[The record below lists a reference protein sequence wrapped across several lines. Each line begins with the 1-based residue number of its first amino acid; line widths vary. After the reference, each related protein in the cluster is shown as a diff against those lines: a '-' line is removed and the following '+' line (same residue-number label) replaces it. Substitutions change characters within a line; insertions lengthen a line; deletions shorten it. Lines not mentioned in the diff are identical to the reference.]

1 MTTKYED
8 IPVIDKYTV
17 EDAIEDGNVIA
28 LCDPEEVIPPIHQIT
43 GIDDYL
49 RSYGKPLGKKAI
61 TALTPLHVPGRD
73 PLPDFNLLME
83 LFPAQQHVV
92 AAAIK
97 MFNARG
103 SGFLCGEC
111 GVGKTKIGMAA
122 AFMHGLLS
130 RNQGGYGGCFRAIVL
145 CPDHLVGKWCREIWE
160 TIPDA
165 KIVRF
170 GPQGDTKVSV
180 KKKGKRGKG
189 EKALAEETNTRK
201 TLRDT
206 LSLVAKGKVS
216 HKLVPGKKSE
226 RAPDEHP
233 VSTGPD
239 TFESRHNEPTFEMR
253 PASQSED
260 TGKVHHRRGR
270 WPKPEGAEFYVLGRN
285 QAKWMSDWAGI
296 ADQQK
301 GFDGI
306 MYEHSLSSKS
316 IIVER
321 ENIKDEHGYQVYDDM
336 GRPKTKA
343 IIGRVHY
350 CPRCGTTVRDKRGVP
365 VSKKSLTNVK
375 NVSQQKCQGK
385 YLRSIFN
392 VARPGVPGG
401 DTIELPSR
409 YAHHGA
415 GQKVAH
421 AGRDWLVCECNEPL
435 YNYTS
440 KPYRWAP
447 ASIIQKKLKGMFQY
461 LLIDEVHE
469 HKSELSG
476 QSMAC
481 SKLIGAVDHVFALT
495 GTIIG
500 GYANHLYPLMMRI
513 TPKTLKEEGY
523 EWGKDMEFSK
533 TYGRIRTV
541 VTTTEEDP
549 GACAGGRVTSM
560 RKAKS
565 GTRGAK
571 NYVDPGVMPTMF
583 ARHMMETSIFLTLE
597 ELAENLPDLFE
608 YVGGP
613 LFPEPG
619 IQPGESQD
627 DYEYRLDFNE
637 RNKDGWF
644 DVACQMDPEQKQEY
658 DRVVDIMTAENKELI
673 KKGSMKFLGAML
685 WTGLDYPDR
694 PFDWGHDPDVKKAF
708 EEARKAK
715 IAEGDLEGAAKLQL
729 GHTVGYWEKP
739 HNKQWDNFHGVVTP
753 ADLPQDVVY
762 PKEQTLID
770 ICQQQYAEGRQSW
783 VYINMTNKRDIQPRI
798 KGLLEAEGLKVGI
811 LRSSTCE
818 PIDREQW
825 IEENGRDYDVMLSH
839 PELVKTGLDLF
850 SKKQGGH
857 NYPTIIFYET
867 GYNLFTMRQA
877 ARRAWR
883 IGQPMDCRVYYLY
896 YRETMQHKAMQL
908 MSRKMSAAQA
918 LEGKFS
924 EDGLAAMAGED
935 NMQMALAKQLSQR
948 ISEAD
953 MQRNWGKVKSGPKK
967 RISSK
972 LDMLPQNVQDEINA
986 ATAAQIIAETMGEQQ
1001 AKEPP
1006 IEAAREFRGVLERIA
1021 EVDINFGALRAL
1033 NHPAPVAGD
1042 GETLFHPL
1050 HAFKVPVV
1058 AEEEWE
1064 DAEPEKEG
1072 LDEETGEEFEIE
1084 PTPVDVWSKKP
1095 SLYMGQDMIGNDE
1108 DEQSDIELAILEPKE
1123 EEEDLDIPELT
1134 PEIMMKMFAN
1144 MQANGLM

>member
-1 MTTKYED
+1 MTTIVKRDNYDD
-8 IPVIDKYTV
+8 IPVISRYTAD
-17 EDAIEDGNVIA
+17 DAIQDGTLLA
-28 LCDPEEVIPPIHQIT
+28 LCEPEEVIPPIHQIT

-73 PLPDFNLLME
+73 PLPDFSDLLME

-122 AFMHGLLS
+122 VYEHAKLS

-170 GPQGDTKVSV
+170 GPQGDTKVST
-180 KKKGKRGKG
+180 KKKGKRSKG

-201 TLRDT
+201 ALRDT
-206 LSLVAKGKVS
+206 LALLSMGG
-216 HKLVPGKKSE
+216 HKKPWV
-226 RAPDEHP
+226 RAPRK
-233 VSTGPD
+233 SW
-239 TFESRHNEPTFEMR
+239 
-253 PASQSED
+253 A
-260 TGKVHHRRGR
+260 
-270 WPKPEGAEFYVLGRN
+270 KPEGAEFYVLGRN

-296 ADQQK
+296 ADQQE

-306 MYEHSLSSKS
+306 THEHSLSSKS

-321 ENIKDEHGYQVYDDM
+321 ENIKDENGYQVYDDQ
-336 GRPKTKA
+336 GRPATKA
-343 IIGRVHY
+343 ILGRVHY
-350 CPRCGTTVRDKRGVP
+350 CPRCGTTVLDKRGTP
-365 VSKKSLTNVK
+365 VAKKALTNVK
-375 NVSQQKCQGK
+375 NVSQQRCQGK
-385 YLRSIFN
+385 FLKSIFD
-392 VARPGVPGG
+392 VARPSVPGG
-401 DTIELPSR
+401 DTIELPAR
-409 YAHHGA
+409 YAHHKA
-415 GQKVAH
+415 GQKVKH
-421 AGRDWLVCECNEPL
+421 AGRDWLVMECNEPL

-440 KPYRWAP
+440 RPYRWSP
-447 ASIIQKKLKGMFQY
+447 ANVIQRKLNGMFQY
-461 LLIDEVHE
+461 LLIDESHE
-469 HKSELSG
+469 QKSDQSG

-481 SKLIGAVDHVFALT
+481 SKLIGAVDHVLAMT

-513 TPKTLKEEGY
+513 TPKTLREEGY

-541 VTTTEEDP
+541 VTTVEEDP
-549 GACAGGRVTSM
+549 MSNVKGRVTSM

-597 ELAENLPDLFE
+597 ELADNLPDLFE
-608 YVGGP
+608 YVGGMP
-613 LFPEPG
+613 APEPPR
-619 IQPGESQD
+619 QVGESQE
-627 DYEYRLDFNE
+627 DYEFRLDLDE
-637 RNKDGWF
+637 RNRAGWF
-644 DVACQMDPEQKQEY
+644 DVACPMAPEQKQEY

-694 PFDWGHDPDVKKAF
+694 PYGWGHDPDVRKAF
-708 EEARKAK
+708 EEARQAL

-770 ICQQQYAEGRQSW
+770 ICQQQHAEGRQSW
-783 VYINMTNKRDIQPRI
+783 VYVNITNKRDIQPRL
-798 KGLLEAEGLKVGI
+798 KGLLEAQGLKVGI

-883 IGQPMDCRVYYLY
+883 IGQPMDCRIYYLY

-924 EDGLAAMAGED
+924 EDGLAAMAGEE

-967 RISSK
+967 KISSK
-972 LDMLPQNVQDEINA
+972 LDMLSQEAQNEINA
-986 ATAAQIIAETMGEQQ
+986 ATAAQIIAETLEEQQ
-1001 AKEPP
+1001 AKPIP
-1006 IEAAREFRGVLERIA
+1006 IEAAGEFKGVLERIA
-1021 EVDINFGALRAL
+1021 EVDKNFGVLQTL
-1033 NHPAPVAGD
+1033 NRPAPVAGD

-1072 LDEETGEEFEIE
+1072 LDEKTGEEFEIE
-1084 PTPVDVWSKKP
+1084 PKPAETIQMPEDKRSVCGKHLGYGDSAFHVGICEECYDEYEPEPVLKVVSDDKP
-1095 SLYMGQDMIGNDE
+1095 E
-1108 DEQSDIELAILEPKE
+1108 D
-1123 EEEDLDIPELT
+1123 EEEDFEIPELT

-1144 MQANGLM
+1144 MQANGLL

>member
-1 MTTKYED
+1 MTTIVKRDNYYD
-8 IPVIDKYTV
+8 IPVISKYTV

-160 TIPDA
+160 TIPDV

-170 GPQGDTKVSV
+170 GPQGDTKVST
-180 KKKGKRGKG
+180 KKKGKRSKG

-201 TLRDT
+201 ALRDT
-206 LSLVAKGKVS
+206 LALLSLGG
-216 HKLVPGKKSE
+216 HKKPWV
-226 RAPDEHP
+226 RAPRK
-233 VSTGPD
+233 SW
-239 TFESRHNEPTFEMR
+239 
-253 PASQSED
+253 A
-260 TGKVHHRRGR
+260 
-270 WPKPEGAEFYVLGRN
+270 KPEGAEFYVLGRN

-306 MYEHSLSSKS
+306 THEHSLSSKS

-321 ENIKDEHGYQVYDDM
+321 ENIKDENGYQVYDDQ
-336 GRPKTKA
+336 GRPATKA
-343 IIGRVHY
+343 ILGRVHY
-350 CPRCGTTVRDKRGVP
+350 CPRCGTTVLDKRGTP
-365 VSKKSLTNVK
+365 VAKKALTNVK
-375 NVSQQKCQGK
+375 NVSQQRCQGK
-385 YLRSIFN
+385 FLKSIFD
-392 VARPGVPGG
+392 VARPSVPGG
-401 DTIELPSR
+401 DTIELPAR
-409 YAHHGA
+409 YAHHKA

-421 AGRDWLVCECNEPL
+421 AGRDWLVCDCKEPL

-440 KPYRWAP
+440 RPYRWAP
-447 ASIIQKKLKGMFQY
+447 ASIIQRKLKGLFQY

-469 HKSELSG
+469 QKSDESG

-500 GYANHLYPLMMRI
+500 GYAHHLYPLMMRI
-513 TPKTLKEEGY
+513 TPKTLKEEGF
-523 EWGKDMEFSK
+523 EWGHDMEFSK
-533 TYGRIRTV
+533 RYGRIRTV
-541 VTTTEEDP
+541 VTTTEE
-549 GACAGGRVTSM
+549 GAGSDVMGSAKSM

-565 GTRGAK
+565 GNRTPK
-571 NYVDPGVMPTMF
+571 SYVDPGVMPTMF
-583 ARHMMETSIFLTLE
+583 SNHMMETSIFLTLA
-597 ELAENLPDLFE
+597 ELADNLPDLFE
-608 YVGGP
+608 YVGSDLP
-613 LFPEPG
+613 DPEPPRQ
-619 IQPGESQD
+619 IGESQE
-627 DYEYRLDFNE
+627 DYEFRLDLDE
-637 RNKDGWF
+637 RNRAGWF
-644 DVACQMDPEQKQEY
+644 DVACDMDPEQKDEY
-658 DRVVDIMTAENKELI
+658 DRIMGIMIAENKELL
-673 KKGSMKFLGAML
+673 KRGSLKFLGAML

-694 PFDWGHDPDVKKAF
+694 PFGWGHDPDVLKAFQHRHDHMPF
-708 EEARKAK
+708 EEAQKC
-715 IAEGDLEGAAKLQL
+715 EL
-729 GHTVGYWEKP
+729 GHTIGYWRLP
-739 HNKQWDNFHGVVTP
+739 HNKKWDNWQGVVTP
-753 ADLPQDVVY
+753 KDCQDTRVY
-762 PKEQTLID
+762 PKEQALID
-770 ICQQQYAEGRQSW
+770 ICVQQKAEGRQTW
-783 VYINMTNKRDIQPRI
+783 VGVNMSGKRDIQPRL
-798 KGLLEAEGLKVGI
+798 KGLLQARGLKVGI
-811 LRSSTCE
+811 LRSTTCE

-825 IEENGRDYDVMLSH
+825 IEENGRDHDVMISN

-857 NYPTIIFYET
+857 NYSTIVLYET
-867 GYNLFTMRQA
+867 GYNLFTLMQFG
-877 ARRAWR
+877 RRHWR
-883 IGQPMDCRVYYLY
+883 IGQPMDCRIYYLY
-896 YRETMQHKAMQL
+896 YKGTVQQKAMDI
-908 MSRKMSAAQA
+908 MSRKMAAAMA
-918 LEGKFS
+918 LSGRFS

-967 RISSK
+967 KISSK
-972 LDMLPQNVQDEINA
+972 LDMLSQDVQDEINA
-986 ATAAQIIAETMGEQQ
+986 ATAAQLIAETMEEQQ

-1050 HAFKVPVV
+1050 HAFRNAPT
-1058 AEEEWE
+1058 AEEDEYE
-1064 DAEPEKEG
+1064 DSGPEKEG

-1084 PTPVDVWSKKP
+1084 PTPCSPDPLFKVVYE
-1095 SLYMGQDMIGNDE
+1095 LE
-1108 DEQSDIELAILEPKE
+1108 DEP
-1123 EEEDLDIPELT
+1123 EEEDFDIPELT

-1144 MQANGLM
+1144 MQANGYL